1 MWKVNLWLVI
11 VSIVVISISRRV
23 RLSGKYERTDKRARE
38 ISPWKSLDQG
48 IDPTVKPKTNPEIK
62 PIRDEDQQ

>member
-11 VSIVVISISRRV
+11 VSIVVVSISRRV

-48 IDPTVKPKTNPEIK
+48 IDPTTQPVTPPIK
-62 PIRDEDQQ
+62 NED